1 MQTTII
7 TTAEIPTSTDDV
19 RVSPDGLITVSYQ
32 LHSDR
37 EGKISLSGTLKVK
50 DCPSQYIIT
59 DIVAMSKGGTSWTAQ
74 LKEIDV
80 SEVVITTSHIEL
92 ELQDGRITDLRYD
105 QQLCTQ

>member
-1 MQTTII
+1 M
-7 TTAEIPTSTDDV
+7 TTAKVATSTDDI
-19 RVSPDGLITVSYQ
+19 RVSPDGDTTLSYQ
-32 LHSDR
+32 LHSDT
-37 EGKISLSGTLKVK
+37 EENISLSGILNIK
-50 DCPSQYIIT
+50 DCPNQYIIT
-59 DIVAMSKGGTSWTAQ
+59 DIIATSKGGTIWTAQ